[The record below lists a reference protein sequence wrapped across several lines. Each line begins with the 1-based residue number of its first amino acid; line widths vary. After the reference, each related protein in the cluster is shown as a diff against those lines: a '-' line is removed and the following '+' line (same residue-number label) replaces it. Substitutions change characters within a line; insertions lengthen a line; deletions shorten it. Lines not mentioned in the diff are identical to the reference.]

1 MYLTEANTSHHLELS
16 RMDHDDCDSASKAAF
31 QTTTFLVPDAPP
43 PEADDEAVDVDVDEV
58 RPEYPPEDGDE
69 DDDPMHLQS
78 TTGAQ
83 QLEDAAEDDDWPLP
97 NHVAPAAITDVS
109 GVASPSRAEGEDV
122 DDGARLHLTIAPA
135 FSALE
140 QHSAHEQHAAA
151 SDASEELELPP
162 ADAETES
169 QPQVLATTPSSAP
182 APGPAPR
189 SGSGGPG
196 KQECS
201 LCHKQFANVY
211 RLERHRLS
219 HLEGDELR
227 RFRCNSCNKAFK
239 VTDSS
244 TQTFSCLMSCH
255 SCDATQPESPI
266 THTSAGA
273 ILHTPHS
280 THMLCLV
287 RLHVPSGRNPL
298 IIAHNQRVTCGKT
311 IAVQYSTLLLKCC
324 RVDCVSA
331 RKASGDPIRVVS
343 VYTVR
348 VLSCLYCK
356 LHAMQWCACAACV
369 VQAPPERAPAHP
381 LGRAAL
387 HVPALR
393 YVIVLYC
400 TAPHRTA
407 PHCRSP
413 LHVNSILLS
422 WKLCIFLS
430 AKTYSSLT
438 CYATR
443 HSLTH
448 CLFFC
453 VTAHK

>member
-1 MYLTEANTSHHLELS
+1 
-16 RMDHDDCDSASKAAF
+16 MDHDDCDSASTAAF

-83 QLEDAAEDDDWPLP
+83 QLEDAAEEDDWPLP

-109 GVASPSRAEGEDV
+109 GVASPSRAEGEDA
-122 DDGARLHLTIAPA
+122 DDGARLHLTVASA

-140 QHSAHEQHAAA
+140 QHSAHEQHAAT

-169 QPQVLATTPSSAP
+169 QPQVLAKTPSS

-189 SGSGGPG
+189 SGSSGPG

-239 VTDSS
+239 VTVSS
-244 TQTFSCLMSCH
+244 TQTFRCLMSCH
-255 SCDATQPESPI
+255 SCDATQPESPKPVPYC
-266 THTSAGA
+266 TH
-273 ILHTPHS
+273 
-280 THMLCLV
+280 
-287 RLHVPSGRNPL
+287 L
-298 IIAHNQRVTCGKT
+298 IQRTC
-311 IAVQYSTLLLKCC
+311 
-324 RVDCVSA
+324 CVS
-331 RKASGDPIRVVS
+331 
-343 VYTVR
+343 
-348 VLSCLYCK
+348 
-356 LHAMQWCACAACV
+356 
-369 VQAPPERAPAHP
+369 RAPS
-381 LGRAAL
+381 RAFT
-387 HVPALR
+387 
-393 YVIVLYC
+393 C
-400 TAPHRTA
+400 
-407 PHCRSP
+407 
-413 LHVNSILLS
+413 LLVV
-422 WKLCIFLS
+422 
-430 AKTYSSLT
+430 
-438 CYATR
+438 
-443 HSLTH
+443 TH
-448 CLFFC
+448 
-453 VTAHK
+453 